1 MEITDKGETM
11 TAKKDLPFPANMFAT
26 HKKGSMHRMLNVP
39 KGEKIP
45 RTFMQEIVDTPLGNI
60 AHNPTQIGKPTIKV
74 THLVKA
80 RANGLLNA
88 VRLRKKR

>member
-1 MEITDKGETM
+1 M
-11 TAKKDLPFPANMFAT
+11 TAKKELAFPANMFAT

-45 RTFMQEIVDTPLGNI
+45 RTFMQEIVDTPLGGT
-60 AHNPTQIGKPTIKV
+60 AHNPTQIGKPEITV
-74 THLVKA
+74 TRLVKS